1 MLSTEYV
8 MAVNGMTCDHCE
20 AIVREALEAAGA
32 QHVQASCRRGDAR
45 FRVSDNTDLAR
56 LPAAVHA
63 AGYRPGAII
72 SVQPAADHP
81 RTGSGSNGYDLAIIG
96 SGSAAFA
103 AAIKARDLGARV
115 VMIERATLGGTCVN
129 IGCVPSKRLLRAA
142 ETFHQAGHH
151 PFAGIATGTGS
162 VDFGALVTQKDDLV
176 TQLRQQKYADLID
189 VYGWELIQGE
199 ARFVD
204 EATVTVAGRTI
215 TADAYLIATGARP
228 AFPPIPGLAEAGYL
242 TSARAMELDRLPAS
256 LAIIGAGYI
265 ALEQGQ
271 IFRHLGS
278 AVTIMQRGPR
288 LLPDYE
294 PEVAEAAH
302 QMLDRLGTQVLTGS
316 QIQRVERT
324 ARGRCLHLICDGRM
338 EMIEAEQILVAT
350 GRQPNTDVLNL
361 DQAGVDRDTRGAP
374 VVNEHLRTT
383 NPRIFAAGDVT
394 LAPQFVYVAAYQG
407 RLAAEN
413 ALTATPRAVDLRA
426 VPSVIFTEPQIASV
440 GLTRT
445 QAQAA
450 GFAVQS
456 TDLPLGAVP
465 RAQVNVE
472 SEGVFVLVADAA
484 SGRLLGVQVVAGNA
498 GEVIYAATLAV
509 KYGLTVTDLV
519 ESFAPYLTMAEGL
532 KLGALSFGRDV
543 AKLSCCAA

>member
-1 MLSTEYV
+1 MSTEYA

-20 AIVREALEAAGA
+20 VTVREALEAAGA
-32 QHVQASCRRGDAR
+32 QHVQASYRRGDAR
-45 FRVSDNTDLAR
+45 FRVSDDTDVTR
-56 LPAAVHA
+56 LSAAVHA

-72 SVQPAADHP
+72 PVQPAANLL
-81 RTGSGSNGYDLAIIG
+81 RTRSGSNDYDLAIIG

-142 ETFHQAGHH
+142 ETFQHAGHH
-151 PFAGIATGTGS
+151 PFAGVETGAGS
-162 VDFGALVTQKDDLV
+162 VDFGALVTQKNDLV
-176 TQLRQQKYADLID
+176 ARLRQQKYADLID

-228 AFPPIPGLAEAGYL
+228 AVPPIPGLAEAGYL
-242 TSARAMELDRLPAS
+242 TSTSAMELDRLPAS
-256 LAIIGAGYI
+256 LAIIGAGYV

-278 AVTIMQRGPR
+278 TVTLMQRGPR

-302 QMLDRLGTQVLTGS
+302 QMLDRLGTRVLTGN

-324 ARGRCLHLICDGRM
+324 ASGRRLLITHDGR
-338 EMIEAEQILVAT
+338 EEIVEVEQILVAT

-361 DQAGVDRDTRGAP
+361 EQAGVERDSRGAP
-374 VVNEHLRTT
+374 VVDVHLRTT

-407 RLAAEN
+407 GLAAEN
-413 ALTATPRAVDLRA
+413 ALTATPRQVDLRA

-440 GLTRT
+440 GMTR
-445 QAQAA
+445 AQADVA
-450 GFAVQS
+450 GHAVQS
-456 TDLPLGAVP
+456 SVLPINAVP

-484 SGRLLGVQVVAGNA
+484 SERLLGVQVVADNA
-498 GEVIYAATLAV
+498 GDVIYAATLAV

>member
-1 MLSTEYV
+1 
-8 MAVNGMTCDHCE
+8 
-20 AIVREALEAAGA
+20 
-32 QHVQASCRRGDAR
+32 
-45 FRVSDNTDLAR
+45 
-56 LPAAVHA
+56 
-63 AGYRPGAII
+63 
-72 SVQPAADHP
+72 
-81 RTGSGSNGYDLAIIG
+81 
-96 SGSAAFA
+96 
-103 AAIKARDLGARV
+103 
-115 VMIERATLGGTCVN
+115 
-129 IGCVPSKRLLRAA
+129 
-142 ETFHQAGHH
+142 
-151 PFAGIATGTGS
+151 
-162 VDFGALVTQKDDLV
+162 
-176 TQLRQQKYADLID
+176 
-189 VYGWELIQGE
+189 
-199 ARFVD
+199 
-204 EATVTVAGRTI
+204 
-215 TADAYLIATGARP
+215 
-228 AFPPIPGLAEAGYL
+228 
-242 TSARAMELDRLPAS
+242 MELDRLPAS

>member
-1 MLSTEYV
+1 MSTEYT

-20 AIVREALEAAGA
+20 VTVREALENAGA
-32 QHVQASCRRGDAR
+32 QQVQASYRRGDAR
-45 FRVSDNTDLAR
+45 FRVSVDTDLAR
-56 LPAAVHA
+56 LSTAIHA
-63 AGYRPGAII
+63 AGYQPGAITP
-72 SVQPAADHP
+72 VQSAVDLP
-81 RTGSGSNGYDLAIIG
+81 RPRSGSSAYDLAIIG

-103 AAIKARDLGARV
+103 AAITARDLGARV
-115 VMIERATLGGTCVN
+115 VMIERSTLGGTCVN

-142 ETFHQAGHH
+142 EMFHDAGHH
-151 PFAGIATGTGS
+151 PFAGIETRTGA

-176 TQLRQQKYADLID
+176 AHLRQQKYADLID

-204 EATVTVAGRTI
+204 GPALVVAGRTI

-228 AFPPIPGLAEAGYL
+228 AVPPIPGLAEAGYL
-242 TSARAMELDRLPAS
+242 TSTTAMELDRLPSS

-324 ARGRCLHLICDGRM
+324 AQGRQLLISREGRM
-338 EMIEAEQILVAT
+338 ETIEAEQILVAT

-361 DQAGVDRDTRGAP
+361 EQIGVELDSRGAP
-374 VVNEHLRTT
+374 VVDEHLRTT
-383 NPRIFAAGDVT
+383 NQRIFAAGDVT

-407 RLAAEN
+407 RLAAKN
-413 ALTATPRAVDLRA
+413 ALTVTPRPVDFRA

-440 GLTRT
+440 GLTR
-445 QAQAA
+445 AQAEGA
-450 GFAVQS
+450 GFVVKS
-456 TDLPLGAVP
+456 TVLPIGAVP

-472 SEGVFVLVADAA
+472 TEGIFTMVVEAA
-484 SGRLLGVQVVAGNA
+484 TKRLLGVQVVADNA
-498 GEVIYAATLAV
+498 GDVIYAATLAV